1 VFDDF
6 KSAKLKSNKI
16 NINYK
21 IGGKGYPILMLHG
34 YPQTHIMWRK
44 VTPILSQ
51 DYTLVCPDLRGYG
64 DSDKPPSDVIHRNYS
79 KKEMAKDQ
87 AELMELLGFKEYIV
101 IGHDRG
107 ARVAHRMGLDY
118 QDKISKMVLM
128 DIVPTNHV
136 FENANMT
143 LATRYYHWFF
153 LIQKSPFPEKLIG
166 KDPEFYLRSK
176 LFMWGLNE
184 QYISE
189 DIINEYLRCFSNP
202 DTIRASCEDYRA
214 GATIDMEDHISDYH
228 KKIECPLLI
237 LWGKKGTVEE
247 LYNPIEVWKKWAKNV
262 QGFSIDCGHFIP
274 EERPEETVNY
284 IKNFIK
290 N

>member
-1 VFDDF
+1 MFDDF

-16 NINYK
+16 NIHYK

-44 VTPILSQ
+44 VAPILSK
-51 DYTLVCPDLRGYG
+51 DYTVICSDLRGYG
-64 DSDKPPSDVIHRNYS
+64 DSDKPSSDVIHRNYS

-87 AELMELLGFKEYIV
+87 AELMELLGFKKYIV
-101 IGHDRG
+101 VGHDRG

-118 QDKISKMVLM
+118 KDKIDKMVLM

-136 FENANMT
+136 FDTANMT

-153 LIQKSPFPEKLIG
+153 LIQKHPFPEKLIG
-166 KDPEFYLRSK
+166 NDPEFYLRSK

-184 QYISE
+184 QYMSE
-189 DIINEYLRCFSNP
+189 DVINEYLRCFSNP

-214 GATIDMEDHISDYH
+214 GATIDMEDHNNDYD

-247 LYNPIEVWKKWAKNV
+247 LYDPIEVWNKWAKNV
-262 QGFSIDCGHFIP
+262 QGYSLDCGHFIP
-274 EERPEETVNY
+274 EERPEETIDY
-284 IKNFIK
+284 IKNFIR

>member
-1 VFDDF
+1 MFDGF
-6 KSAKLKSNKI
+6 KSGKIKSNKI
-16 NINYK
+16 NINYI

-51 DYTLVCPDLRGYG
+51 DYTVVCADLRGYG
-64 DSDKPPSDVIHRNYS
+64 DSDKPSSDAVHRNYS

-87 AELMELLGFKEYIV
+87 AELMELLGFKKYIV
-101 IGHDRG
+101 VGHDRG

-118 QDKISKMVLM
+118 KDKISKMVLM

-136 FENANMT
+136 FETTNMT

-184 QYISE
+184 QYMSE
-189 DIINEYLRCFSNP
+189 DVITEYLRCFSNP

-214 GATIDMEDHISDYH
+214 GATIDMEDHNIDYH

-247 LYNPIEVWKKWAKNV
+247 LYDPIEVWKKWAKNV
-262 QGFSIDCGHFIP
+262 RGFSLDCGHFIP
-274 EERPEETVNY
+274 EERPEETVDY
-284 IKNFIK
+284 IKNFIG

>member
-1 VFDDF
+1 MFDGF
-6 KSAKLKSNKI
+6 KSAKIKSNKI

-51 DYTLVCPDLRGYG
+51 DYTVICSDLRGYG
-64 DSDKPPSDVIHRNYS
+64 DSDKPSSDIVHKNYS

-87 AELMELLGFKEYIV
+87 AELMELLGFNKYV
-101 IGHDRG
+101 VVGHDRG

-136 FENANMT
+136 FNTANMT

-153 LIQKSPFPEKLIG
+153 LIQKPPFPEKLIG

-176 LFMWGLNE
+176 LSMWGLNE
-184 QYISE
+184 QYMSE
-189 DIINEYLRCFSNP
+189 DAVTEYLRCFSNP

-214 GATIDMEDHISDYH
+214 GATIDMEDHNKDYD

-247 LYNPIEVWKKWAKNV
+247 LYDPIEVWKKWAKNV
-262 QGFSIDCGHFIP
+262 QGFSLDCGHFIP
-274 EERPEETVNY
+274 EERPEETVDY
-284 IKNFIK
+284 IKNFIR

>member
-1 VFDDF
+1 MFDGF
-6 KSAKLKSNKI
+6 KSAKIKSNKI

-44 VTPILSQ
+44 IAPILSQ
-51 DYTLVCPDLRGYG
+51 NYTVICSDLRGYG
-64 DSDKPPSDVIHRNYS
+64 DSDKPSSDVIHRNYS

-87 AELMELLGFKEYIV
+87 AELMELLGFKKYIV
-101 IGHDRG
+101 VGHDRG

-136 FENANMT
+136 FDTANMT

-153 LIQKSPFPEKLIG
+153 LIQKHPFPEKLIG
-166 KDPEFYLRSK
+166 NDPEFYLRSK

-184 QYISE
+184 QYMSE
-189 DIINEYLRCFSNP
+189 DVINEYLRCFSNP

-214 GATIDMEDHISDYH
+214 GATIDMEDHNNDYD

-247 LYNPIEVWKKWAKNV
+247 LYDPIEVWNKWAKNV
-262 QGFSIDCGHFIP
+262 QGFSLDCGHFIP
-274 EERPEETVNY
+274 EERPEETIDY
-284 IKNFIK
+284 IKNFIR

>member
-1 VFDDF
+1 MFDGF
-6 KSAKLKSNKI
+6 KSAKIKSNKI

-44 VTPILSQ
+44 VAPILSQ
-51 DYTLVCPDLRGYG
+51 NYTVICSDLRGYG
-64 DSDKPPSDVIHRNYS
+64 DSDKPSSDVIHRNYS

-87 AELMELLGFKEYIV
+87 AELMELLGFKKYIV
-101 IGHDRG
+101 VGHDRG

-118 QDKISKMVLM
+118 KDKIDKIVLM

-136 FENANMT
+136 FETADMT

-153 LIQKSPFPEKLIG
+153 LIQKSPFPEKLIE

-184 QYISE
+184 QYMSE
-189 DIINEYLRCFSNP
+189 DVITEYLRCFSNP

-214 GATIDMEDHISDYH
+214 GATIDMEDHNNDYD

-247 LYNPIEVWKKWAKNV
+247 LYDPIEVWNEWAKNV
-262 QGFSIDCGHFIP
+262 QGFSLDCGHFIP
-274 EERPEETVNY
+274 EERPEETIHY
-284 IKNFIK
+284 IKNFIR

>member
-1 VFDDF
+1 VFDGF
-6 KSAKLKSNKI
+6 KSAKIKSNKI

-44 VTPILSQ
+44 IAPILSQ
-51 DYTLVCPDLRGYG
+51 NYTVICSDLRGYG
-64 DSDKPPSDVIHRNYS
+64 DSDKPSSDVIHRNYS

-87 AELMELLGFKEYIV
+87 AELMELLGFKKYIV
-101 IGHDRG
+101 VGHDRG

-136 FENANMT
+136 FDTANMT

-153 LIQKSPFPEKLIG
+153 LIQKHPFPEKLIG

-176 LFMWGLNE
+176 LSMWGLNE
-184 QYISE
+184 QYMSE
-189 DIINEYLRCFSNP
+189 DVVTEYLRCFSNP

-214 GATIDMEDHISDYH
+214 GATIDMEDHNNDYD

-247 LYNPIEVWKKWAKNV
+247 LYDPIEVWNKWAKNV
-262 QGFSIDCGHFIP
+262 QGFSLDCGHFIP
-274 EERPEETVNY
+274 EERPEETIDY
-284 IKNFIK
+284 IKNFIR

>member
-1 VFDDF
+1 
-6 KSAKLKSNKI
+6 
-16 NINYK
+16 
-21 IGGKGYPILMLHG
+21 
-34 YPQTHIMWRK
+34 
-44 VTPILSQ
+44 
-51 DYTLVCPDLRGYG
+51 
-64 DSDKPPSDVIHRNYS
+64 
-79 KKEMAKDQ
+79 
-87 AELMELLGFKEYIV
+87 MELLGFKNYIV
-101 IGHDRG
+101 VGHDRG

-118 QDKISKMVLM
+118 KDKIDKIVLM

-136 FENANMT
+136 FETADMT

-153 LIQKSPFPEKLIG
+153 LIQKSPFPEKLIE

-184 QYISE
+184 QYMSE
-189 DIINEYLRCFSNP
+189 DVITEYLRCFSNP

-214 GATIDMEDHISDYH
+214 GATIDMEDHNNDYD

-247 LYNPIEVWKKWAKNV
+247 LYDPIEVWNEWAKNV
-262 QGFSIDCGHFIP
+262 QGFSLDCGHFIP
-274 EERPEETVNY
+274 EERPEETIHY
-284 IKNFIK
+284 IKNFIR

>member
-1 VFDDF
+1 MFDDF

-16 NINYK
+16 NIHYK

-44 VTPILSQ
+44 VAPILSK
-51 DYTLVCPDLRGYG
+51 DYTVVCSDLRGYG
-64 DSDKPPSDVIHRNYS
+64 DSDKPSSDVIHRNYS
-79 KKEMAKDQ
+79 KREMAKDQ
-87 AELMELLGFKEYIV
+87 AELMELLGFKKYIV
-101 IGHDRG
+101 VGHDRG

-118 QDKISKMVLM
+118 KDKIDKIVLM

-136 FENANMT
+136 FETADMT

-153 LIQKSPFPEKLIG
+153 LIQKSPFPEKLIE

-184 QYISE
+184 QYMSE
-189 DIINEYLRCFSNP
+189 DVITEYLRCFSNP

-214 GATIDMEDHISDYH
+214 GATIDMEDHNNDYD

-247 LYNPIEVWKKWAKNV
+247 LYDPIEVWKKWGKNV
-262 QGFSIDCGHFIP
+262 HGFSLDCGHFIP
-274 EERPEETVNY
+274 EERPEETVDY
-284 IKNFIK
+284 IKKFLRN
-290 N
+290 